1 MFLQT
6 SYNKPTLSLFPFPL
20 PLNSRLDNVD
30 FGLFPLIIHYLG
42 LRKSQKH
49 LNNNLYIRKLKCTH
63 LTSVF

>member
-42 LRKSQKH
+42 LRKSEN
-49 LNNNLYIRKLKCTH
+49 LNAHI
-63 LTSVF
+63 